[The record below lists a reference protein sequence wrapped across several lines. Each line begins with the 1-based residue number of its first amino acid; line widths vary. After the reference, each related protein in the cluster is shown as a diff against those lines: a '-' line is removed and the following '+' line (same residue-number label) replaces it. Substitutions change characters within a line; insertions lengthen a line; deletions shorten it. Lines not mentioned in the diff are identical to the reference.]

1 MPSSLLAPS
10 IRPALIYL
18 LCGLSTRYI
27 STLGEDAIFDEKS
40 YMQMHLPE
48 DRPFLKSFIGTQ
60 AFSSYL
66 AACQRAL
73 Q

>member
-1 MPSSLLAPS
+1 MC
-10 IRPALIYL
+10 IYTL
-18 LCGLSTRYI
+18 H